1 MNFTRIKKYIPWLL
15 ALMALYPTFLFFS
28 VDQPDENHVNLALR
42 KAADRLLRESGD
54 SVSRIPGV
62 IRITANVWSIRP
74 ESAFSYDKLP
84 EIIESAFNEHN
95 IGSSYAVTVRRCLDN
110 FIDLGYQQADLS
122 DTLPVPCSGR
132 QAPEGCHYIE
142 VTFEARSAVAGLWAT
157 GLMLGALLSA
167 WVFREKVSRASVSAR
182 EAVWTELGNSRLD
195 ISGQT
200 LLCGGEYLALTFR
213 ETKLLRLFS
222 ENPNQ
227 LLEREFIISKVWAD
241 EGVLVGRSLDVF
253 VSRLRKKLTGDP
265 SLAIVTV
272 HGVGYKLAINRP

>member
-1 MNFTRIKKYIPWLL
+1 
-15 ALMALYPTFLFFS
+15 
-28 VDQPDENHVNLALR
+28 
-42 KAADRLLRESGD
+42 
-54 SVSRIPGV
+54 
-62 IRITANVWSIRP
+62 
-74 ESAFSYDKLP
+74 
-84 EIIESAFNEHN
+84 
-95 IGSSYAVTVRRCLDN
+95 
-110 FIDLGYQQADLS
+110 
-122 DTLPVPCSGR
+122 
-132 QAPEGCHYIE
+132 
-142 VTFEARSAVAGLWAT
+142 
-157 GLMLGALLSA
+157 
-167 WVFREKVSRASVSAR
+167 
-182 EAVWTELGNSRLD
+182 VWTELGNSRLD

-200 LLCGGEYLALTFR
+200 LLCGGEYLSLTFR